1 MARDLIGPALPPGF
15 KEHATV
21 EDEERDPS
29 PGKQQRA
36 SALPGR
42 TGDHRG
48 VGAVRPGGK
57 AGQRLSVWD
66 PIIVKMTIQSQ
77 FAIITNR
84 TVLTDQSSSGRLFNP
99 SINCIRKDDGWCM
112 CYK

>member
-36 SALPGR
+36 GR
-42 TGDHRG
+42 AGDHRG
-48 VGAVRPGGK
+48 VGADRPEEQ
-57 AGQRLSVWD
+57 AGQLGPD
-66 PIIVKMTIQSQ
+66 HH
-77 FAIITNR
+77 
-84 TVLTDQSSSGRLFNP
+84 
-99 SINCIRKDDGWCM
+99 
-112 CYK
+112 